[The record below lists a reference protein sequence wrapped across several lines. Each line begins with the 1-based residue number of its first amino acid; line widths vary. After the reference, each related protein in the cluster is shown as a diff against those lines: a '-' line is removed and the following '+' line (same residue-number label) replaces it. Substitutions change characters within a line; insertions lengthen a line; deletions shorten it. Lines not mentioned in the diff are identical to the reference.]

1 MSNIKS
7 TSKAKESIVND
18 LKKQLD
24 SQNLPPQLVLI
35 DSLVGNLTGKM
46 STVQQATA
54 TEPTPSLC

>member
-7 TSKAKESIVND
+7 TSKAKESIVSD